1 MYRQKE
7 HALVGKGKVLWAGL
21 LSSNTKWCRPVLV
34 QATEMLFPEV
44 ESSMTIQA
52 IVMIIVW
59 WMRECRIEKCELD
72 SFQDV
77 GTTFL

>member
-1 MYRQKE
+1 
-7 HALVGKGKVLWAGL
+7 
-21 LSSNTKWCRPVLV
+21 
-34 QATEMLFPEV
+34 
-44 ESSMTIQA
+44 MTIQA